1 MIYIFYLK
9 NKKIMKI
16 IKFDD
21 KKMCIEII
29 KFSNNSGYLL
39 VGANDGCLYCFDI
52 NNNFKIIYNQNVHQ
66 NTISGILD
74 LGDD

>member
-1 MIYIFYLK
+1 
-9 NKKIMKI
+9 MKI

-29 KFSNNSGYLL
+29 KFSNNSRYLL

-52 NNNFKIIYNQNVHQ
+52 NNNFKIIYN
-66 NTISGILD
+66 
-74 LGDD
+74 

>member
-21 KKMCIEII
+21 QKMCIEII
-29 KFSNNSGYLL
+29 KFSNNSRYLL
-39 VGANDGCLYCFDI
+39 VANDGCLYCFGI

-66 NTISGILD
+66 NR
-74 LGDD
+74 